1 MEVFGSR
8 LAPLAETLSYQE
20 KLPAEKKMAKY
31 IHAKMVSD
39 QEKLFNQQFSHQQ
52 ISNQREQYQEQIFH
66 QFKDHTY
73 TWKQTTRV
81 LRSLFATWRHV
92 LSNGQIP
99 NKIMENGSKTNT
111 KYQLSSQKFIVSVT
125 LLQFFLAPQVL

>member
-1 MEVFGSR
+1 
-8 LAPLAETLSYQE
+8 
-20 KLPAEKKMAKY
+20 MAKY
-31 IHAKMVSD
+31 IDSKMVSD

-52 ISNQREQYQEQIFH
+52 VSNQQEQYKEQIFH

-111 KYQLSSQKFIVSVT
+111 KYQLASQKFIVSIT
-125 LLQFFLAPQVL
+125 LLQFFLAPQVH

>member
-1 MEVFGSR
+1 
-8 LAPLAETLSYQE
+8 
-20 KLPAEKKMAKY
+20 MAKY

-52 ISNQREQYQEQIFH
+52 ISNQQEQYKEQIFH

-81 LRSLFATWRHV
+81 LRSLSATWRHV

-99 NKIMENGSKTNT
+99 NKIMENGSKTNS
-111 KYQLSSQKFIVSVT
+111 KYQLASQIFVVSVT